1 MNHALGKS
9 NTPSKTKTN
18 CELIYSSLY
27 SISIASIPSQL
38 FWKKIWLHTWISI
51 KYTIAFVNCFYNN
64 DPELLRQNNP
74 EHSSYVKKRHIND
87 EIFYQRPVESVR
99 PKIRE
104 IERER
109 EEMKKSELH
118 AQCGKYKFQARLSQ
132 F

>member
-18 CELIYSSLY
+18 CELISSSLY

-51 KYTIAFVNCFYNN
+51 KYTIALVYCFYNN
-64 DPELLRQNNP
+64 DHKLLWQNNP
-74 EHSSYVKKRHIND
+74 GSSSYVKKWHMND

-104 IERER
+104 IQNLEGERER
-109 EEMKKSELH
+109 RNEEKRTTCTMW
-118 AQCGKYKFQARLSQ
+118 
-132 F
+132 